1 MNRYALGLVESAE
14 ATMIIIPLNSNI
26 TINGYMDKKIPYH
39 KVTVMVNQS
48 TKTCIPDDVQATLH
62 PYVYEDYQVFRV
74 TINNVT
80 TRTLSIPPKAVV
92 CEIEPADIE
101 NFGRFFKNLSTVSPK
116 MEGILS
122 QIHIPY
128 DNTYEERQACRDLV
142 ESF

>member
-1 MNRYALGLVESAE
+1 MNRYALGLVKSAE

-80 TRTLSIPPKAVV
+80 TRTVSIPPKAVV

-101 NFGRFFKNLSTVSPK
+101 NFGRFLR
-116 MEGILS
+116 
-122 QIHIPY
+122 IHLLYHLRWKGFGLKSIY
-128 DNTYEERQACRDLV
+128 HMIIHMKSDKRAET
-142 ESF
+142 

>member
-1 MNRYALGLVESAE
+1 MNRYALGLVKSAE

-80 TRTLSIPPKAVV
+80 TRTVFHQKLLCVRLSLLI
-92 CEIEPADIE
+92 
-101 NFGRFFKNLSTVSPK
+101 
-116 MEGILS
+116 
-122 QIHIPY
+122 
-128 DNTYEERQACRDLV
+128 
-142 ESF
+142 